1 MIRKDYI
8 LRLVDEFGKFLA
20 KIARLRLEGDYD
32 DALKLIDD
40 IYQGMLNAEPKV
52 LKSIDTDKLVEY
64 LQQEKKFSNQYLK
77 MIAEL
82 LFEEGHIYI
91 ENGDPI
97 SARNVLEK
105 SKVLIE
111 YLMENDATFSFDWY
125 DKLTAIDNALA
136 I

>member
-20 KIARLRLEGDYD
+20 KIAGLRLEGDYD

-40 IYQGMLNAEPKV
+40 IYEGMLNAEPKV
-52 LKSIDTDKLVEY
+52 LKSIDTDKLIDF
-64 LQQEKKFSNQYLK
+64 LQQEKKFNNQYLK

-82 LFEEGHIYI
+82 LFEEGHIYV

-111 YLMENDATFSFDWY
+111 YLMANDTTFSFDWY
-125 DKLTAIDNALA
+125 DKLTAIENALA
-136 I
+136 V